1 MKISNEDLKLVANT
15 IRCLSADGV
24 QKANSG
30 HPGMPMG
37 MADVASVLYLNH
49 LNHNPADPSWA
60 NRDRFV
66 LSAGH
71 GAMLAYSLL
80 HLSGYELSL
89 DDLKS
94 FRQWDSKTPGHP
106 EYGHTAGVETTTGPL
121 GQGISTAVGM
131 TLAERMLSE
140 RFNMDAMSIVDHYT
154 YVICGDGDLMEGISH
169 EACSLAGHLG
179 LNKLVVFYD
188 SNSITIEG
196 RTSLAMS
203 DDAKKRFQAYHWN
216 VIEIDAH
223 DFDQI
228 DKAIRK
234 AKRETS
240 RPTIVICTSKIGQG
254 SPNKVDTSSAHG
266 EPLGED
272 EVKATKKNLGFNEN
286 ESFVVPAKVRE
297 LFEARAKALKRLQN
311 KWNKLL
317 KAYAEAS
324 PEKMTQLE
332 AHLSQHLPENI
343 EALLPNFP
351 VGTAVATRS
360 ASGKVI
366 QELSKAFSWFVGG
379 SADLAPSTKT
389 LIDAADSVKPGAF
402 CGSNLHFGVRE
413 HAMGAIMN
421 GMTLHGGFRVFG
433 ATFFVFSDYVRP
445 AIRLAAIMKLPV
457 IYVFTHDSF
466 YVGEDGPTHEPIEQI
481 AALRCMPGVTLIR
494 PADPT
499 ETGAAWIAAMK
510 NTEGPTVMLFTR
522 QNLKVID
529 RSKYPAANN
538 LEKGAYTLCQSG
550 EGTPDVVLVAT
561 GSEVEL
567 AMDAA
572 EKLAGG
578 CNVRVVSMPSWELF
592 EKQDAEYKAETIP
605 SGAKVRMA
613 LEAGA
618 SMGWAK
624 YIGEDGLTLCLD
636 HFGASAPY
644 KVLAEKFGYTPDNV
658 VKMVREALGQGL

>member
-1 MKISNEDLKLVANT
+1 MKISKEELTLAANT
-15 IRCLSADGV
+15 VRCLAADGV

-37 MADVASVLYLNH
+37 MADVATNLYLNH
-49 LNHNPADPSWA
+49 LVHNPDDPAWF

-71 GAMLAYSLL
+71 GAMLAYSML
-80 HLSGYELSL
+80 HLSGYDLSI
-89 DDLKS
+89 DDLKQ
-94 FRQWDSKTPGHP
+94 FRQWGSKTPGHP
-106 EYGHTAGVETTTGPL
+106 EYGHTAGIETTTGPL

-131 TLAERMLSE
+131 ALAERMMAD
-140 RFNMDAMSIVDHYT
+140 RFNMDGINIVDHYT

-179 LNKLVVFYD
+179 LNKLIVFYD

-203 DDAKKRFQAYHWN
+203 DDAKKRFQAYRWN
-216 VIEIDAH
+216 VIEIDGH

-228 DKAIRK
+228 EKATRK
-234 AKRETS
+234 AKREQS
-240 RPTIVICTSKIGQG
+240 RPTMIICKSLIGKG
-254 SPNKVDTSSAHG
+254 SPNKADTSAAHG

-272 EVKATKKNLGFNEN
+272 EVKATKRNLGFPEN
-286 ESFVVPAKVRE
+286 ETFVVPEKVRA
-297 LFEARAKALKRLQN
+297 LFDARKRSVKRQAN
-311 KWNKLL
+311 KWQKLL
-317 KAYAEAS
+317 KEYQKAR
-324 PEKMTQLE
+324 PEKMMQLE
-332 AHLSQHLPENI
+332 THISQHLPENAA
-343 EALLPNFP
+343 ALLPAFP
-351 VGTAVATRS
+351 ADKAVATRS

-366 QELSKAFSWFVGG
+366 QDLSKAFSWLVGG

-389 LIDAADSVKPGAF
+389 LIEAADSIKPGAF

-413 HAMGAIMN
+413 HAMGAMMN
-421 GMTLHGGFRVFG
+421 GIALHGGFRVFG
-433 ATFFVFSDYVRP
+433 ATFFVFSDYCRP

-466 YVGEDGPTHEPIEQI
+466 YVGEDGPTHEPIEHM

-499 ETGAAWIAAMK
+499 ESAAAWLAALK
-510 NTEGPTVMLFTR
+510 NTSGPTVMLFTR

-529 RSKYPAANN
+529 RTKYPAAEN
-538 LEKGAYTLCQSG
+538 LEKGAYTLWQSG
-550 EGTPDVVLVAT
+550 QGTPDVVLVAT

-567 AMDAA
+567 ALEAA
-572 EKLAGG
+572 QKLASD
-578 CNVRVVSMPSWELF
+578 CNIRVVSMPSWELF
-592 EKQDAEYKAETIP
+592 DRQDESYRKSVIP
-605 SGAKVRMA
+605 PSAKIRMA
-613 LEAGA
+613 IEAGC
-618 SMGWAK
+618 SMGWSK
-624 YIGEDGLTLCLD
+624 YIGEEGLTLCID

-644 KVLAEKFGYTPDNV
+644 KVLAEKFGFTPANV
-658 VKMVREALGQGL
+658 VSMVKAKLKG

>member
-1 MKISNEDLKLVANT
+1 MKITKEELTLAANT
-15 IRCLSADGV
+15 VRCLAADGV

-37 MADVASVLYLNH
+37 MADVATNLYLNH
-49 LNHNPADPSWA
+49 LVHDPSDPNWL

-71 GAMLAYSLL
+71 GAMLAYSML
-80 HLSGYELSL
+80 HLSGYGLSI
-89 DDLKS
+89 DDLKQ
-94 FRQWDSKTPGHP
+94 FRQWGSKTPGHP

-121 GQGISTAVGM
+121 GQGISTAVGIA
-131 TLAERMLSE
+131 LAERMMAE
-140 RFNMDAMSIVDHYT
+140 RFNMDGMDIVDHYT

-179 LNKLVVFYD
+179 LNKLIVFYD

-196 RTSLAMS
+196 RTELAVS
-203 DDAKKRFQAYHWN
+203 DDAKKRFLSYHWN
-216 VIEIDAH
+216 VIEIDGH
-223 DFDQI
+223 DFEQI
-228 DKAIRK
+228 EKATRK
-234 AKRETS
+234 AKREKS
-240 RPTIVICTSKIGQG
+240 RPTMIICTSKIGKG
-254 SPNKVDTSSAHG
+254 SPNKADTSSAHG

-272 EVKATKKNLGFNEN
+272 EVKATKKNLGFPED
-286 ESFVVPAKVRE
+286 EYFVVPEKVRE
-297 LFEARAKALKRLQN
+297 LFKSRHSSLKRQHNKWKKLFKQYGEAR
-311 KWNKLL
+311 
-317 KAYAEAS
+317 

-332 AHLSQHLPENI
+332 THLSQNLPENTD
-343 EALLPNFP
+343 ALLPEFP
-351 VGTAVATRS
+351 VDKAVATRS

-366 QELSKAFSWFVGG
+366 QELSKAFCWLVGG

-389 LIDAADSVKPGAF
+389 LIEAAASIRPGAF

-413 HAMGAIMN
+413 HAMGAIIN

-433 ATFFVFSDYVRP
+433 ATFFVFSDYCRP
-445 AIRLAAIMKLPV
+445 AIRLAAIMNLPV

-466 YVGEDGPTHEPIEQI
+466 YVGEDGPTHEPVEHI
-481 AALRCMPGVTLIR
+481 ASLRCMPNVTVIR

-499 ETGAAWIAAMK
+499 ETGAAWIAALK
-510 NTEGPTVMLFTR
+510 NTKGPTAMLFTR

-529 RSKYPAANN
+529 RSKYPAANS

-550 EGTPDVVLVAT
+550 EGTPDVVLVAS

-567 AMDAA
+567 ALEAA
-572 EKLAGG
+572 ETLSSE

-592 EKQDAEYKAETIP
+592 EKQDEAYRKEVIP
-605 SGAKVRMA
+605 PAAKIRMA
-613 LEAGA
+613 IEAGS
-618 SMGWAK
+618 SMGWSR

-644 KVLAEKFGYTPDNV
+644 KVLAEKFGFTPANV
-658 VKMVREALGQGL
+658 VSIVKAKLNG